1 VLSVRS
7 TFMTLGAALGL
18 VALGLVAR
26 RFGSPVAFA
35 ISAALFALVAPGYAL
50 LGRVVRRSGVIPAP
64 AGVPVG

>member
-1 VLSVRS
+1 
-7 TFMTLGAALGL
+7 

-50 LGRVVRRSGVIPAP
+50 LGRVVRRSGVVPAP